1 MPDIDLKETQE
12 ELQWLEKK
20 LSIKV
25 GSKATRL
32 ANGQKISTSRG
43 EVYWCEFGYNLG
55 SELRDCHPCVIVQ
68 NNTTAQ
74 NLRTVLV
81 APITHAS
88 TRANKPAS
96 LVPVAQQKDS
106 AGKVLIEGYADIANM
121 RTISKARLGRRIT
134 ALTTADMQ
142 SIDSAI
148 ATVTDLYHH
157 YKDVSDKLTRA
168 QAHADLRS
176 EKVKKIRAIL
186 QEIENMPE
194 EEVPSAVRAKIAD
207 ALNV

>member
-20 LSIKV
+20 LNI
-25 GSKATRL
+25 KATRL
-32 ANGQKISTSRG
+32 ANGQKISTRRG

-55 SELRDCHPCVIVQ
+55 SELRDSHPCVIVQ
-68 NNTTAQ
+68 NNTTSL

-88 TRANKPAS
+88 NRANKPAS
-96 LVPVAQQKDS
+96 LVPITQQKDS
-106 AGKVLIEGYADIANM
+106 SGKILIEGYADVANM

-134 ALTTADMQ
+134 TLTATDMQ
-142 SIDSAI
+142 SIDSEI

-157 YKDVSDKLTRA
+157 YKDVTDKLTRA
-168 QAHADLRS
+168 QAHANLRS

-186 QEIENMPE
+186 QEIKNMPE
-194 EEVPSAVRAKIAD
+194 EELPASVRAKISD
-207 ALNV
+207 ALDV

>member
-20 LSIKV
+20 LSIK
-25 GSKATRL
+25 ATRL
-32 ANGQKISTSRG
+32 ANGQKVVTSRG
-43 EVYWCEFGYNLG
+43 EVYWCDFGYNLG
-55 SELRDCHPCVIVQ
+55 SELRDRHPCVIVQ
-68 NNTTAQ
+68 NNTTAM
-74 NLRTVLV
+74 NRRTVLI

-88 TRANKPAS
+88 TRVNKPAS
-96 LVPVAQQKDS
+96 LVPITQQKDS
-106 AGKVLIEGYADIANM
+106 AGNVMIEGYADIANM

-134 ALTTADMQ
+134 TLTAADML

-148 ATVTDLYHH
+148 ASVTDLYHH
-157 YKDVSDKLTRA
+157 YKDVSDKLARA
-168 QAHADLRS
+168 QAHATLRS

-186 QEIENMPE
+186 QEIENMPV
-194 EEVPSAVRAKIAD
+194 EEVPAAVRAKISE